1 MCMPIEIENGVV
13 FIWSF
18 ESLSTPFEVRPIFGI
33 HRQRLFSSP
42 NPIRVRKIQKHRKPE
57 SHRKAVTKRKSS
69 TQKGSTSLTLIKK
82 LILFVVSQC
91 NSLFRVSLCYLV
103 WSNLSFELQPLQS
116 TSANDHIFE
125 FLRTFEIKS
134 IFLESRD
141 STRKTLLNESV
152 EDRGLVV
159 R

>member
-57 SHRKAVTKRKSS
+57 SHRKAVAKRKSS
-69 TQKGSTSLTLIKK
+69 SQKGSTSLTLKK
-82 LILFVVSQC
+82 TYTVVSQC

-103 WSNLSFELQPLQS
+103 WSNLSSELQPLLS

-125 FLRTFEIKS
+125 FLRIFEIKS

>member
-1 MCMPIEIENGVV
+1 MYANRNRKWGCFHLKFWVSIDTFWGTADLWNSPTKTI
-13 FIWSF
+13 FIA
-18 ESLSTPFEVRPIFGI
+18 ESDTSSKDSETPKTGKSSKSSCKEEE
-33 HRQRLFSSP
+33 LFS
-42 NPIRVRKIQKHRKPE
+42 
-57 SHRKAVTKRKSS
+57 KRIDFFNSY
-69 TQKGSTSLTLIKK
+69 KK
-82 LILFVVSQC
+82 LKLYVVSQC
-91 NSLFRVSLCYLV
+91 NSLFKVSLCYLV
-103 WSNLSFELQPLQS
+103 WSNLSFELQPLLS

-152 EDRGLVV
+152 EDRDLVV